1 MGRRQISTAM
11 ARTEQPVDIEHLNR
25 YTGGDGV
32 LNEEI
37 LQLFATQC
45 REMMDRLESVA
56 MGHADA
62 KSWRETT
69 HTLKGA
75 ARGIGAF
82 ALGNAAAEAEK
93 AGSERPSVLPALE
106 QLKTTSAAVYLF
118 IEQFLKNRR

>member
-1 MGRRQISTAM
+1 MGRAQGSTAM
-11 ARTEQPVDIEHLNR
+11 TRMEQPVDIEHLNR

-45 REMMDRLESVA
+45 REMMARLESLA
-56 MGHADA
+56 TGEADA

-75 ARGIGAF
+75 ARGIRAF

-93 AGSERPSVLPALE
+93 AGSERPAALPALE
-106 QLKTTSAAVYLF
+106 QLKSTSAAVYLF
-118 IEQFLKNRR
+118 IEQVLKERC

>member
-1 MGRRQISTAM
+1 M

-37 LQLFATQC
+37 LQLFANQC
-45 REMMDRLESVA
+45 REMMERLEAVA
-56 MGHADA
+56 MGEADA

-93 AGSERPSVLPALE
+93 AGSERPAVLPALE

>member
-1 MGRRQISTAM
+1 MGRRQRSTAM

-25 YTGGDGV
+25 YTGGDGG

-45 REMMDRLESVA
+45 REMMDRLEAVA
-56 MGHADA
+56 MGQPDA

-93 AGSERPSVLPALE
+93 AGSERPAVLPALE
-106 QLKTTSAAVYLF
+106 QLKATSAAVYLF

>member
-1 MGRRQISTAM
+1 MD
-11 ARTEQPVDIEHLNR
+11 RTEQPVDIEHLNR

-32 LNEEI
+32 LNKEI

-56 MGHADA
+56 SGQADA

-82 ALGNAAAEAEK
+82 ALGNAAAEAET
-93 AGSERPSVLPALE
+93 AGSERSAMLPALG
-106 QLKTTSAAVYLF
+106 QMKATSAAVYLF
-118 IEQFLKNRR
+118 IEQFLKDPR

>member
-1 MGRRQISTAM
+1 MGCGKESTTM
-11 ARTEQPVDIEHLNR
+11 ARPEQPVDIEHLNR
-25 YTGGDGV
+25 YTGGDGS

-45 REMMDRLESVA
+45 REMMAKLETLA
-56 MGHADA
+56 TGDADA

-93 AGSERPSVLPALE
+93 TGSERPAVLPALE
-106 QLKTTSAAVYLF
+106 RLKSTSAAVYLF
-118 IEQFLKNRR
+118 IEQFLKDRR

>member
-1 MGRRQISTAM
+1 MGQRHGSTTM
-11 ARTEQPVDIEHLNR
+11 ARPEQPVDIEHLNR

-45 REMMDRLESVA
+45 REMMAKLETLA
-56 MGHADA
+56 TGDADA

-93 AGSERPSVLPALE
+93 TGSERPAVLPALE
-106 QLKTTSAAVYLF
+106 QLKSTSAAVYLF
-118 IEQFLKNRR
+118 IEQFLKDRG

>member
-1 MGRRQISTAM
+1 MAPGRGHTAM
-11 ARTEQPVDIEHLNR
+11 AKREQPVDIEHLNT

-45 REMMDRLESVA
+45 REMMDRLESLA
-56 MGHADA
+56 SGDADA

-93 AGSERPSVLPALE
+93 AGGARPAVLPALE

-118 IEQFLKNRR
+118 IEQFLRDRR

>member
-1 MGRRQISTAM
+1 M

-56 MGHADA
+56 SGQADA
-62 KSWRETT
+62 KSWCETT

-93 AGSERPSVLPALE
+93 AGSERPAMLPALE
-106 QLKTTSAAVYLF
+106 RLKATSAAVHLF
-118 IEQFLKNRR
+118 IEQFLKDRR

>member
-1 MGRRQISTAM
+1 M
-11 ARTEQPVDIEHLNR
+11 ARIEQPVDIEHLNR
-25 YTGGDGV
+25 YTGGDCV

-45 REMMDRLESVA
+45 REMMAKLESLA
-56 MGHADA
+56 AGEADA

-93 AGSERPSVLPALE
+93 TGSERQAALPALE
-106 QLKTTSAAVYLF
+106 QLKSTSAAVYLF
-118 IEQFLKNRR
+118 IEQILKDRR

>member
-1 MGRRQISTAM
+1 MTGM
-11 ARTEQPVDIEHLNR
+11 KEPVDIEHLNR

-32 LNEEI
+32 LNGEI

-45 REMMDRLESVA
+45 REMMDRLESLA
-56 MGHADA
+56 SGEADA

-93 AGSERPSVLPALE
+93 TGGERIAALPALE
-106 QLKTTSAAVYLF
+106 QLKTNSAAVHLF
-118 IEQFLKNRR
+118 LEQFLKDRR

>member
-1 MGRRQISTAM
+1 MGRRQVSTTM
-11 ARTEQPVDIEHLNR
+11 ARPEQPVDIEHLNR
-25 YTGGDGV
+25 YTGGDRV

-45 REMMDRLESVA
+45 REMMARLESLA
-56 MGHADA
+56 AGEADA

-93 AGSERPSVLPALE
+93 TGGERPNVLPAVE
-106 QLKTTSAAVYLF
+106 QLKSTSAAVYLF
-118 IEQFLKNRR
+118 IEQILEDQH

>member
-1 MGRRQISTAM
+1 MGRRQRSTAM

-45 REMMDRLESVA
+45 REMMGRLESVA
-56 MGHADA
+56 MGQADA

-93 AGSERPSVLPALE
+93 AGSERPAVLPALE
-106 QLKTTSAAVYLF
+106 QLKTSSAAVYLF

>member
-1 MGRRQISTAM
+1 MGRRQRSMAM

-56 MGHADA
+56 MGKADA

-93 AGSERPSVLPALE
+93 AGSERPALLPALE
-106 QLKTTSAAVYLF
+106 QLKTASAAVYLF
-118 IEQFLKNRR
+118 IEQFLKNRH

>member
-1 MGRRQISTAM
+1 M

-25 YTGGDGV
+25 YTGGDCV
-32 LNEEI
+32 LNQEI

-56 MGHADA
+56 SGEADA

-93 AGSERPSVLPALE
+93 ADGERLAVLPALE
-106 QLKTTSAAVYLF
+106 RLKTNSAAVYLF
-118 IEQFLKNRR
+118 IEQFLKDRR

>member
-1 MGRRQISTAM
+1 M
-11 ARTEQPVDIEHLNR
+11 AKTEQPIDIDHLNR
-25 YTGGDGV
+25 YTSGDCA

-37 LQLFATQC
+37 LQLFDVQC
-45 REMMDRLESVA
+45 REMMDRLEALATGQS
-56 MGHADA
+56 DA

-93 AGSERPSVLPALE
+93 TGGEKPTALQALE
-106 QLKTTSAAVYLF
+106 RLKSTSAAVYLF
-118 IEQFLKNRR
+118 IEQFIKDRR